1 MVMNL
6 FDYQDT
12 IIPKRVRI
20 LLPLLRTTGNV
31 YSGTLWMVKCV

>member
-12 IIPKRVRI
+12 IIPDLAHI

-31 YSGTLWMVKCV
+31 YSEILWMVKCV

>member
-31 YSGTLWMVKCV
+31 YLEILLMVK